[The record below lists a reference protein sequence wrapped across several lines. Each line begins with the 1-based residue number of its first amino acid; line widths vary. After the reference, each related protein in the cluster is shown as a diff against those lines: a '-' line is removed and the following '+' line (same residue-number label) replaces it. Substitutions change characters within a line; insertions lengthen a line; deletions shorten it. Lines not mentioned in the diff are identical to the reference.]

1 MSKKVAFIGHRYIH
15 KINDIRTSLY
25 NLVEQEIKN
34 GCKFFVMGTHGEFD
48 KLALD
53 VCRNLRKAYID
64 ITIQVVITSLNTL
77 KPIIVHD
84 PVWGDEKY
92 TPYENVETVMYDI
105 EQEHFKRKISKSNQ
119 KMIDCCDTLICYVD
133 TTRAYGG
140 AIRAYKYAIKKGLRI
155 VNLYDNL

>member
-1 MSKKVAFIGHRYIH
+1 M
-15 KINDIRTSLY
+15 
-25 NLVEQEIKN
+25 
-34 GCKFFVMGTHGEFD
+34 
-48 KLALD
+48 
-53 VCRNLRKAYID
+53 
-64 ITIQVVITSLNTL
+64 NTL

-105 EQEHFKRKISKSNQ
+105 EQEHFKRKISISNK

-140 AIRAYKYAIKKGLRI
+140 AVRAYKYAIKKGLHI